1 MEYLMVTCARDGQV
15 RLLDLKHDTS
25 KKLATHR
32 GPSHKLA
39 VHPET
44 PHVVFSAG
52 EDARVYSI
60 DIRESKPNK

>member
-1 MEYLMVTCARDGQV
+1 MVTCARDGQV
-15 RLLDLKHDTS
+15 RLLDLHYNTT
-25 KKLATHR
+25 KKLASHR

-44 PHVVFSAG
+44 PHVVLSAG
-52 EDARVYSI
+52 EDARVLSI

>member
-1 MEYLMVTCARDGQV
+1 MVTCARDGQV
-15 RLLDLKHDTS
+15 RLLDLEHDTS
-25 KKLATHR
+25 KKLAAHR

-39 VHPET
+39 VHSET